1 MKINRLLFMG
11 FLSKPSPVA
20 ISEVGGNVLARV
32 VKNTGSRGYCE
43 VVNQSA
49 KFY

>member
-1 MKINRLLFMG
+1 MLFIL
-11 FLSKPSPVA
+11 FLSKPSSVA

-32 VKNTGSRGYCE
+32 VKNTGSRGSCE
-43 VVNQSA
+43 VANQSA